1 MRKRLPLPPE
11 PVAVD
16 IDSLDSRGRGIAR
29 VEGRIVHIPG
39 VLPHER
45 VTFRYVRR
53 YRRSDQGALLRVLK
67 PHPERVAVGCM
78 HFDVCGGCKCQQLD
92 AGRQLA
98 YSEADL
104 LALLCA
110 SGVEP
115 RQVNP
120 PLEGPLWGYRRR
132 ARLGVR
138 RVPKKGGVLV
148 GFREKAS
155 NYITDMHVCQV
166 LEPKVGGRIGAL
178 RRLLTALETAAEIPQ
193 IEVALGDERGALVIR
208 HLSPLGPADR
218 SRLRAFEVESALELS
233 LQPGGLDTVCAL
245 HGGALEPL
253 SYALPDFSVELEFLP
268 TDFIQ
273 VNRAVNRSLV
283 ARAVA
288 LLAPASGERIWDL
301 FSGLGNFTLPIA
313 RSAGEVIGVDGEP
326 SLITRARE
334 NARRNGI
341 VNTRFVAGEL
351 HRCAPF
357 DGLGPP
363 PDKVLLDPPRSGA
376 ATVVS
381 ALGALAVPPSRIVYV
396 SCGPESFA
404 RDAAVLTSAGYVLC
418 EVGVVDMFPHTGHYE
433 TIARFERA

>member
-1 MRKRLPLPPE
+1 M
-11 PVAVD
+11 
-16 IDSLDSRGRGIAR
+16 
-29 VEGRIVHIPG
+29 
-39 VLPHER
+39 
-45 VTFRYVRR
+45 
-53 YRRSDQGALLRVLK
+53 
-67 PHPERVAVGCM
+67 
-78 HFDVCGGCKCQQLD
+78 
-92 AGRQLA
+92 
-98 YSEADL
+98 
-104 LALLCA
+104 
-110 SGVEP
+110 
-115 RQVNP
+115 
-120 PLEGPLWGYRRR
+120 WGYRRR

-233 LQPGGLDTVCAL
+233 LQRGGLDTVCAL

-313 RSAGEVIGVDGEP
+313 R
-326 SLITRARE
+326 
-334 NARRNGI
+334 
-341 VNTRFVAGEL
+341 
-351 HRCAPF
+351 
-357 DGLGPP
+357 
-363 PDKVLLDPPRSGA
+363 
-376 ATVVS
+376 
-381 ALGALAVPPSRIVYV
+381 
-396 SCGPESFA
+396 
-404 RDAAVLTSAGYVLC
+404 
-418 EVGVVDMFPHTGHYE
+418 
-433 TIARFERA
+433 